1 MRIQSK
7 LTLIILCILF
17 TFVIVISLFY
27 YTANQ
32 TTILFNKEKDTVL
45 LGIEWG
51 NLINLTNNLLI
62 NDWKID
68 DLAVIWK
75 KAIKDFGRSLNNI
88 TSSRLL
94 RELSDGINKKCDT
107 IQSAW
112 NLIEKNLE
120 QIETQLDAYVS
131 KKVTYTQRPLLFLY
145 GYYYTKEEERENFY
159 QLSELNRVILNFQK
173 SQVIFSSTLTY
184 AAGAISTQI
193 ELLKNRNLIIAFII
207 SIVLMTFSLLFSWI
221 FSNRIVGRIRLV
233 GSSVERV
240 SKGDFSTQL
249 NLKTN
254 DEFEVLS
261 NDFNKFIKTL
271 KDNVESVLDFMT
283 DIDTAVSNQLNIPRL
298 LQLIVESAVD
308 DTNADA
314 AVILMLDEENKFLRI
329 EAISGNGPLPYKLP
343 ENIKAKERDMAEY
356 FKAMRIESG
365 QTIFGRAVEKDTAIF
380 IKDNTI
386 ERNSNQEI
394 FDDSSVSSI
403 IAVPLK
409 VHQRILGVISI
420 LSTVEGSFLTD
431 LDFTHLKAF
440 ADYAAISIENLLNQM
455 KLQAGLLDTIK
466 KTPHSHRIINKAR
479 IYLESN
485 YQYQLMVE
493 DVAREMSVSTSHF
506 KKIFK
511 RDLGYT
517 FSNYLNMLRIQKA
530 KELLLNSRKSITEIA
545 YDIGYNDSNYFS
557 TVFKNLEGVSPRE
570 YRKKVETAPVHYFY
584 NKKKNPE

>member
-7 LTLIILCILF
+7 LTLIILVILF

-27 YTANQ
+27 FTTNQ

-62 NDWKID
+62 NDWKIN

-75 KAIKDFGRSLNNI
+75 KAIKDFGESI
-88 TSSRLL
+88 DDVTQSRVL
-94 RELSDGINKKCDT
+94 RELGEDINKKCDT

-112 NLIEKNLE
+112 QLIKKNLE
-120 QIETQLDAYVS
+120 QIETQLDGYIS
-131 KKVTYTQRPLLFLY
+131 KKVTYSQRPLLFLY

-173 SQVIFSSTLTY
+173 SQVIFTSTLTY
-184 AAGAISTQI
+184 AAGAISKQI
-193 ELLKNRNLIIAFII
+193 ELLKNRNLVIALVI
-207 SIVLMTFSLLFSWI
+207 SVVLMSFSLLFSWI
-221 FSNRIVGRIRLV
+221 FANRISSRIRLV
-233 GSSVERV
+233 GNSVERV
-240 SKGDFSTQL
+240 SKGDFTTKL

-254 DEFEVLS
+254 DEFEGLS

-271 KDNVESVLDFMT
+271 KDNVESVLDFMS

-298 LQLIVESAVD
+298 LQLIADSALD

-329 EAISGNGPLPYKLP
+329 EAISGRAPLPYKP
-343 ENIKAKERDMAEY
+343 PGNSKAKDKNITNY
-356 FKAMRIESG
+356 FKTMRIECG
-365 QTIFGRAVEKDTAIF
+365 QTIFGEAVEKDNAIF
-380 IKDNTI
+380 IKDNTLQHS
-386 ERNSNQEI
+386 SNQDI
-394 FDDSSVSSI
+394 FDDNSVSSI
-403 IAVPLK
+403 IVVPLK

-420 LSTVEGSFLTD
+420 LTTAKDSFLTD

-440 ADYAAISIENLLNQM
+440 ADYAAISIENLLNQI
-455 KLQAGLLDTIK
+455 KLQTGLLDTIK

-479 IYLESN
+479 IYLESTF
-485 YQYQLMVE
+485 QYQLMVE

-511 RDLGYT
+511 RDLG
-517 FSNYLNMLRIQKA
+517 
-530 KELLLNSRKSITEIA
+530 
-545 YDIGYNDSNYFS
+545 
-557 TVFKNLEGVSPRE
+557 FKNIEGVSPRE

-584 NKKKNPE
+584 NKKKNTE